1 MSFSLQYLRRLLLKS
16 VQGTGTAAGDPLEL
30 CAINTVYGLS
40 GVDRAQKLVV
50 GSIKS
55 NVGHLEACASL
66 AGIIKTIECLERG
79 IIPSQMHLTN
89 PNPKINFRNIQIPC
103 RMIEWPGTKDGIRR
117 AAVNTFGAGGTNG
130 HAILEA
136 YPRSVPKPTMSSR
149 SLLFKVS
156 AASDDALGRLLLKY
170 ADYVETR
177 RPNLGDLAYTL
188 LCRRSN
194 LRDLAFFTAS
204 SHEEFVRKLRAGSPR
219 IYATVNEPVKKAI
232 FLFTGQGA
240 QW

>member
-1 MSFSLQYLRRLLLKS
+1 M
-16 VQGTGTAAGDPLEL
+16 
-30 CAINTVYGLS
+30 
-40 GVDRAQKLVV
+40 DRAQKLVV

-55 NVGHLEACASL
+55 NVGHLEACAAL
-66 AGIIKTIECLERG
+66 AGIIKTIECLERAT
-79 IIPSQMHLTN
+79 IPPQMHLTN
-89 PNPKINFRNIQIPC
+89 PNSKINFRNVQIPY
-103 RMIEWPGTKDGIRR
+103 RMIEWPRTKDGIRR

-136 YPRSVPKPTMSSR
+136 YPRSSSKPTMFSR

-156 AASDDALGRLLLKY
+156 ATSKDALGRLLLKY

-188 LCRRSN
+188 LSRRSN
-194 LRDLAFFTAS
+194 LRDSVLFTAS
-204 SHEEFVRKLRAGSPR
+204 SHEELIRHLRADSPR
-219 IYATVNEPVKKAI
+219 IYATISKSMKKVI

>member
-1 MSFSLQYLRRLLLKS
+1 MSFSLQYLKRLLLKS

-40 GVDRAQKLVV
+40 AVDRAQKLVV

-55 NVGHLEACASL
+55 NVGHLEACAAL

-79 IIPSQMHLTN
+79 TIPSQMHLTN
-89 PNPKINFRNIQIPC
+89 PNPKINFRNVQIP
-103 RMIEWPGTKDGIRR
+103 RRTIEWPGTKDGIRR

-130 HAILEA
+130 HAVLEA
-136 YPRSVPKPTMSSR
+136 YPRSSKPPVSSR
-149 SLLFKVS
+149 LLLFKVS
-156 AASDDALGRLLLKY
+156 AASNDALRRLLLKY

-177 RPNLGDLAYTL
+177 RPNLVDMAYTL

-194 LRDLAFFTAS
+194 LRDSVFFTAS
-204 SHEEFVRKLRAGSPR
+204 SQEELVRKLRAGNPR
-219 IYATVNEPVKKAI
+219 IYATVNKPMKKAI
-232 FLFTGQGA
+232 LLFTGQGA